1 MKKSLLTGLLVW
13 IVSGFS
19 FAQWE
24 CPSQLAAYL
33 KPIGNSNLYWS
44 AELTGGTGYLTN
56 NLIGNGMG
64 LVGLDWSF
72 GKSTFYAE
80 GGFKYWNRYDLDN
93 SKDYSNHHAGI
104 RELYYQYKADQGTLT
119 VGVHS
124 ARLDD
129 DFLLNERI
137 LGANLRINQGKWS
150 LNILGGTVSKDFAR
164 NGTFCNVGY
173 LYDILPGRQRALIG
187 NGLGQTNL
195 ASISLKYQ
203 PGKSSGTSKTTT
215 SADEFSSSEFSDGL
229 NSLSQS
235 SAGKLKIESVGAIA
249 YHEFGDWISQKF
261 ITTGLFAQASWGNG
275 WYFKP
280 EVLLQ
285 SANDNR
291 AVIYNIHLEKTVDSE
306 KNRAN
311 LSLRYVGKSNIDSNA
326 RILNS
331 FSNIFAGDVIRLD
344 AIDASFLQAGVKY
357 SFPESKVHLKAQFAS
372 QLSDN
377 TMEECDFE
385 IGKKFGKQLQIN
397 ALSGLVKSSILSENA
412 FLGRVE
418 FRYYF

>member
-1 MKKSLLTGLLVW
+1 MKKLLLTGLF
-13 IVSGFS
+13 ISTFTGFS
-19 FAQWE
+19 LAQWE

-33 KPIGNSNLYWS
+33 KPIGKSNIYWS
-44 AELTGGTGYLTN
+44 GELTGGTGYLTN

-80 GGFKYWNRYDLDN
+80 GGFKYWNRYDLDD

-104 RELYYQYKADQGTLT
+104 RELYYQYKAEQGTLT

-129 DFLLNERI
+129 DFLLNERT

-187 NGLGQTNL
+187 NRLGQTNL
-195 ASISLKYQ
+195 ASFSLKYQ
-203 PGKSSGTSKTTT
+203 PGKSSVTTKPAA
-215 SADEFSSSEFSDGL
+215 SADEFSSSEFSEAL
-229 NSLSQS
+229 NSTSPS
-235 SAGKLKIESVGAIA
+235 NAGKLKLESIGAIA
-249 YHEFGDWISQKF
+249 YHEFGDWVSQKF
-261 ITTGLFAQASWGNG
+261 ITTGLFAQASWGTG

-280 EVLLQ
+280 EVLFQ
-285 SANDNR
+285 SATDNQ
-291 AVIYNIHLEKTVDSE
+291 AVIYNFHLEKTVGGE
-306 KNRAN
+306 KNQAN
-311 LSLRYVGKSNIDSNA
+311 LSLRYVGKTDLDSNA
-326 RILNS
+326 RVLNS

-344 AIDASFLQAGVKY
+344 AIDGSFVQAGIKY
-357 SFPESKVHLKAQFAS
+357 SFSKPKIHLKAQFAN
-372 QLSDN
+372 QLSGN
-377 TMEECDFE
+377 TMKECDFE
-385 IGKKFGKQLQIN
+385 IGKKIGKHLQVN
-397 ALSGLVKSSILSENA
+397 ALSGLVKSSLLSENA
-412 FLGRVE
+412 FLGRIE